1 MTMTPLRANLA
12 ETRPAVTPAGGRRRM
27 RRRRVP
33 WWFLLPG
40 LVIFVVIAV
49 IPTFIGVYFS
59 FTDATTGLAGDFI
72 GLENYFSIFSNET
85 AFPAL
90 LRTVLL
96 TLIVTILQNVIGL
109 ALALALNSQI
119 KSRHFLRVLF
129 FLPFVL
135 APLVTGYIWQLMLAN
150 DGAINSVLRAAGLGE
165 VAQSWLSQPTTAF
178 LAIVIA
184 MVWQYT
190 GSTMVIYLAGL
201 QSVPHEVIEAAAL
214 DGASGFRM
222 FWSVVRPF
230 LAPAIT
236 VNFTLTVIGGLR
248 VYDQVVALTG
258 GGPAGTTETISTL
271 IVKYAF
277 TFGEFG
283 YGSALAVLLTIFVL
297 FAAGLQ
303 YLGLRKQ
310 AQA

>member
-1 MTMTPLRANLA
+1 MTMTPIRADTVEVKPTA
-12 ETRPAVTPAGGRRRM
+12 PTASRRKAI
-27 RRRRVP
+27 RRRVP
-33 WWFLLPG
+33 WWFLVPG
-40 LVIFVVIAV
+40 LLVFVTVAV
-49 IPTFIGVYFS
+49 IPTLIGIYFS
-59 FTDATTGLAGDFI
+59 FTDATVGLAGNFV
-72 GLENYFSIFSNET
+72 GLENYVSIFGNEI

-90 LRTVLL
+90 LRTILL
-96 TLIVTILQNVIGL
+96 TVIVTILQNVLGL

-150 DGAINSVLRAAGLGE
+150 DGAINSVLRAVGLGE
-165 VAQSWLSQPTTAF
+165 AAQSWLSQPSTAF
-178 LAIVIA
+178 LAIIIA

-201 QSVPHEVIEAAAL
+201 QSVPQEVVEAAAL

-236 VNFTLTVIGGLR
+236 VNFTLTLIGGLR
-248 VYDQVVALTG
+248 VYDQVVALTA

-297 FAAGLQ
+297 IAAGLQ
-303 YLGLRKQ
+303 YLGLQKQ